1 MQPPPDLAS
10 RYPLREYAVALADVI
25 GWTRDEVRARL
36 GAPNDQR
43 VGNLW
48 ASDSPGLAFQRDSF
62 SGELRKLAVF
72 GPVPRAI
79 PVGAPYETWTYHNVR
94 GATWVLYLA
103 RPPFDDA
110 RNALAKIAHKFRA
123 LSSLVVV
130 ETTSYPTGAV
140 F

>member
-1 MQPPPDLAS
+1 MLPPPHPAS
-10 RYPLREYAVALADVI
+10 RYPLREYDIALRDVI
-25 GWTRDEVRARL
+25 GWTRDDVLARL
-36 GAPNDQR
+36 GKPNEKQQ
-43 VGNLW
+43 GNLW

-79 PVGAPYETWTYHNVR
+79 LVGAPYETWTYHNVR
-94 GATWVLYLA
+94 GATWILYFA
-103 RPPFDDA
+103 HPPFDDA
-110 RNALAKIAHKFRA
+110 RNALEKIVYKFRA
-123 LSSLVVV
+123 LSPRVVV

>member
-1 MQPPPDLAS
+1 L
-10 RYPLREYAVALADVI
+10 
-25 GWTRDEVRARL
+25 ARL
-36 GAPNDQR
+36 GKPNEKQQ
-43 VGNLW
+43 GNLW

-79 PVGAPYETWTYHNVR
+79 LVGAPYETWTYHNVR
-94 GATWVLYLA
+94 GATWILYFA
-103 RPPFDDA
+103 HPPFDDA
-110 RNALAKIAHKFRA
+110 RNALEKIVYKFRA
-123 LSSLVVV
+123 LSPRVVV